1 MAELM
6 MILKGIGIVF
16 VFLLLLILFVV
27 LVVLFSP
34 FQYELEGKQK
44 NQRDFISKGHMKWLC
59 SAIQVYFS
67 YDSKKSPLV
76 QIKIFGKEWKKKEK
90 KTGSED
96 IEKHRKEEAVLVAQ
110 EQAKQEEEE
119 EKTKEQEA
127 KEIIVSLEASVPE
140 KSSYIEKVQPLG
152 QQKEETNE
160 QKQKYTRVSMEEIQ
174 EPLKEDIPQELEKP
188 EMKEILS
195 ELDWKEEWERIFSK
209 EAIEEDMKV
218 FKRIQKLYETYDKI
232 EDKKGIYQAVVLFL
246 KKVTRGVMPKN
257 FRLKGIIGFAD
268 PSLTGQFMGIMSL
281 VTAKY
286 GDHIQVSCDFTK
298 ATIRQTEIF
307 VKGRMRVSY
316 FVGIG
321 IQLLKNKAIR
331 NAVKTIQKGRK

>member
-6 MILKGIGIVF
+6 MILKGIGIIF

-27 LVVLFSP
+27 LMILCSP

-90 KTGSED
+90 KTSFED
-96 IEKHRKEEAVLVAQ
+96 LEKHRKEEAVLVAQ
-110 EQAKQEEEE
+110 EQTKQEQEE
-119 EKTKEQEA
+119 EKTKEQET
-127 KEIIVSLEASVPE
+127 KEIIVSLDLE
-140 KSSYIEKVQPLG
+140 KEEKPSYMEKVQPLG
-152 QQKEETNE
+152 QQKEEANE
-160 QKQKYTRVSMEEIQ
+160 QKQRYIRVSIEEIE
-174 EPLKEDIPQELEKP
+174 EPAKEDIPKETKKP

-195 ELDWKEEWERIFSK
+195 EVDWKEEWERIFSK
-209 EAIEEDMKV
+209 EAIEEDMKI
-218 FKRIQKLYETYDKI
+218 FKQIRKLYETYDEI
-232 EDKKGIYQAVVLFL
+232 EDKKGICEAVVLFL
-246 KKVTRGVMPKN
+246 KKAMKGVMPKD
-257 FRLKGIIGFAD
+257 FRLKGIVGFAD
-268 PSLTGQFMGIMSL
+268 PSLTGQFMGAMSL